1 MRQEGRGIGLL
12 EKIKAYGL
20 QDKGYDTVQANL
32 KLGFEA
38 DMRNYATAV
47 QILKNL
53 GIKKINLLTNN
64 PRKIK
69 GLAKAGILIN
79 KRIPIPKMSRDRKLV
94 RREKRNDVFMPET
107 GNDPNLRMAQY

>member
-79 KRIPIPKMSRDRKLV
+79 KRIPIEISPNKY
-94 RREKRNDVFMPET
+94 
-107 GNDPNLRMAQY
+107 NLRYLKTKKNVLGQFLNKV